1 MPQNLPQTQ
10 SGARPVAVPV
20 VPTASQTERFV
31 LHMWVLIIAVALLWA
46 LLG

>member
-1 MPQNLPQTQ
+1 MPQNLPQPQ

-20 VPTASQTERFV
+20 LPTASQTERFV
-31 LHMWVLIIAVALLWA
+31 LHMWILIITVALLWA